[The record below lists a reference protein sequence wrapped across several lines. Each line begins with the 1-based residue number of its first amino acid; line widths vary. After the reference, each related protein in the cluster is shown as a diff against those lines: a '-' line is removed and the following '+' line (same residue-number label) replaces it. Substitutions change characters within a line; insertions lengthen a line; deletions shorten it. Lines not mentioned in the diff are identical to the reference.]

1 MILTATKEKE
11 DILLRY
17 LPLDIVYKIM
27 NMINRMVARET
38 RIYWRSITP
47 KYNFIFFGFMGT
59 NQKKLEQNSLI
70 KRINGNFKI
79 LKDEMD
85 EIRYLTLQN
94 EEWAKAWNG
103 VRF

>member
-59 NQKKLEQNSLI
+59 NHNKLEQNSLI

-79 LKDEMD
+79 LKDEID
-85 EIRYLTLQN
+85 EIRYLKLQN